1 MKDMIMLTTDDVQ
14 RINHMKIISK
24 ATTQTIVVIV
34 VAIVTVSV
42 WVMEKI
48 MVSAILHGKI

>member
-1 MKDMIMLTTDDVQ
+1 MKDMIMLTMDDVQ
-14 RINHMKIISK
+14 RINRMKIINK
-24 ATTQTIVVIV
+24 AATQTIIVIV
-34 VAIVTVSV
+34 VAIATVSV